1 MLATKL
7 IWFYL
12 CLVAFSQVISSTR
25 VNKTSSDGKVFI
37 SGDHNEVF
45 LTGTVREI
53 KIALAE
59 IKGVLKSV
67 KKKDEELSKKIQA
80 LEKQMFSVNKSN
92 VGLFAQVEVISQ
104 RVAAL
109 EGQGDHLIYLPT
121 LLGEVFYLRKPR
133 KTIHVIQPEI
143 EDNWPH
149 L

>member
-1 MLATKL
+1 
-7 IWFYL
+7 
-12 CLVAFSQVISSTR
+12 VAFSQVISSTR

-37 SGDHNEVF
+37 SGDQNEVF
-45 LTGTVREI
+45 LTGTAREI

-59 IKGVLKSV
+59 IKSVLKSV

-109 EGQGDHLIYLPT
+109 EGQGDHVIYLPNFT
-121 LLGEVFYLRKPR
+121 WGKYY
-133 KTIHVIQPEI
+133 I
-143 EDNWPH
+143 
-149 L
+149 

>member
-80 LEKQMFSVNKSN
+80 LEKAN
-92 VGLFAQVEVISQ
+92 VLCEQVECRAFRAGRSDLSESSCFG
-104 RVAAL
+104 RA
-109 EGQGDHLIYLPT
+109 
-121 LLGEVFYLRKPR
+121 R
-133 KTIHVIQPEI
+133 
-143 EDNWPH
+143 
-149 L
+149 